1 MKLEDYLDDSENSYR
16 QTAKQRGQYKQAFD
30 KRTVQQRQMRYQR
43 NSKIRKLIKE
53 DNVLELDLIA
63 KHCNVS
69 LSTIKRSLSE
79 IGFHYRNGEV
89 VK

>member
-16 QTAKQRGQYKQAFD
+16 QNAKQRGQYKQAFD

-53 DNVLELDLIA
+53 DNVLELDLIS